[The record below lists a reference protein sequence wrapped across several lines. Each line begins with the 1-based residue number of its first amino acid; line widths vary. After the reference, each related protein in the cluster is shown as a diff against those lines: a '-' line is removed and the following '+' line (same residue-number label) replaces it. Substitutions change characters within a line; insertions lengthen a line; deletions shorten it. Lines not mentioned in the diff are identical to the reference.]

1 MKKNLI
7 GVFLL
12 CCMLFSGCG
21 AKSQDE
27 AVDEKPELAP
37 ICPEGFYWVDSIKSC
52 TLILDE

>member
-1 MKKNLI
+1 MKKIVI

-12 CCMLFSGCG
+12 CAIVLSGCG
-21 AKSQDE
+21 AKSQDG
-27 AVDEKPELAP
+27 AVNEKPELAP

>member
-1 MKKNLI
+1 MRKLI
-7 GVFLL
+7 LISCFALSVLSFAAE
-12 CCMLFSGCG
+12 
-21 AKSQDE
+21 AKLPE

>member
-1 MKKNLI
+1 MKKIVI

-12 CCMLFSGCG
+12 CCIVFSGCG
-21 AKSQDE
+21 ARSQDE
-27 AVDEKPELAP
+27 AFDEKPELAP

>member
-1 MKKNLI
+1 MKKIVI
-7 GVFLL
+7 GVCLL

>member
-1 MKKNLI
+1 MKKIVI

-12 CCMLFSGCG
+12 CGIVLSGCG
-21 AKSQDE
+21 AKSQDG
-27 AVDEKPELAP
+27 AVNEKPELAP

>member
-1 MKKNLI
+1 MRKFVI

-12 CCMLFSGCG
+12 CCMVFSGCG

-27 AVDEKPELAP
+27 VVDEKPELAP

>member
-1 MKKNLI
+1 MKKIVI

-12 CCMLFSGCG
+12 CGIVLSGCG

-27 AVDEKPELAP
+27 AFDEKPELAP

>member
-1 MKKNLI
+1 MKKIVI

-12 CCMLFSGCG
+12 CCMLFSGWG

-27 AVDEKPELAP
+27 VVDEKPELAP